1 MLAPSFR
8 MFFQT
13 YRSQSLQSPREGL
26 LHPKA
31 FPASKCH
38 SRLKVPESPS
48 PETLSTPCC
57 EHPRYQPV
65 ASWLTSKLQTNTDSL
80 LITLQAPQLS
90 SQRPGSKR
98 LQDNGWGWEE
108 GRKRQLTG
116 SQGQI
121 HEKGP
126 RATSKNQ
133 TVRGQHLP
141 AMPTPSPGPSAP
153 PEERTF
159 LPGPLLPRCLHAQTK
174 GRGQGNQKPG
184 CTRSGRLSVFHS
196 PNLAAPP
203 RLWSRGWWRGMLV
216 PITALCSRRRAQRGS
231 PAQGA
236 DSDLPVPLCHSHSL
250 EDPAS

>member
-1 MLAPSFR
+1 MQTPHITRLSAHDQVLRRCSSLPTVCIHFTPPTPIFLTSLTPFPLPLLTSRPSPLLAPSSR

-57 EHPRYQPV
+57 KHPRYQPV
-65 ASWLTSKLQTNTDSL
+65 ASWLTSKLWTNTDSL

-108 GRKRQLTG
+108 GEEETAHR
-116 SQGQI
+116 
-121 HEKGP
+121 EP
-126 RATSKNQ
+126 RS
-133 TVRGQHLP
+133 
-141 AMPTPSPGPSAP
+141 
-153 PEERTF
+153 
-159 LPGPLLPRCLHAQTK
+159 
-174 GRGQGNQKPG
+174 
-184 CTRSGRLSVFHS
+184 
-196 PNLAAPP
+196 
-203 RLWSRGWWRGMLV
+203 
-216 PITALCSRRRAQRGS
+216 
-231 PAQGA
+231 
-236 DSDLPVPLCHSHSL
+236 DS
-250 EDPAS
+250 